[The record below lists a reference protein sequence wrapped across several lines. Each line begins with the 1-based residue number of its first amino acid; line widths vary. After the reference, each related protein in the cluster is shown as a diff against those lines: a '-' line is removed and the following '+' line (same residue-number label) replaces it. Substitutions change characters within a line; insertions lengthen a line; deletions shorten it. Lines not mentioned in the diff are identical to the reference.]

1 MAGSITQAFKY
12 TIIKQ
17 FINDVQ
23 SSNSNYYVTFGRSVA
38 WPDDMNPPAANVGI
52 GSITYQYYD
61 DLIFGKKVSSA
72 DVSYMARKI
81 QWVPNTVYNQ
91 YDDQDPNLYS
101 KNFYVINS
109 SNRVYICLYNNN
121 DAPSTV
127 EPQLFNYN
135 GDFDTADGYK
145 WKYMYRITSAAANKF
160 MSNDAIPVQEDALVK
175 ASAEPGAIHTIL
187 VSNSGTGY
195 ISANG
200 TIEQVLDPYTF
211 KIANSS
217 GVVINGAYNLSSFY
231 LVDASGNYNAE
242 NSIVDVYTVN
252 SSGKFISTQTPINVQ
267 TSGTLYYRISPQV
280 KVTLGNGFD
289 LFAVAHVNAI
299 TTSIQNIE
307 VIDRGYNYTFASL
320 DIVANTNFG
329 RNASARA
336 IISPPGGHGANTIL
350 ELGADIIGLSVQT
363 DKADNLP
370 EWLIYRQAGLLV
382 NPISS
387 SNGSLFS
394 NTIFTQMSVVK
405 ISNVFD
411 VLPEGEIVTGLTSGA
426 TGQVIYQTT
435 TDLYLSFT
443 SGNFI
448 PTETIIGASTGFT
461 CVIDSINIKNLVPNS
476 GSLLYYRNFIPISR
490 VGLTSE
496 QVKIYFKI

>member
-1 MAGSITQAFKY
+1 MSGSITQAFKY
-12 TIIKQ
+12 TIIQQ
-17 FINDVQ
+17 FISDVK
-23 SSNSNYYVTFGRSVA
+23 SSNSNYYITFGKNMP
-38 WPDDMNPPAANVGI
+38 WQDDMNPPPADVSI

-61 DLIFGKKVSSA
+61 DLLFGKKVSSS
-72 DVSYMARKI
+72 DVSYMARRV
-81 QWVPNTVYNQ
+81 QWTSGTVYNH
-91 YDDQDPNLYS
+91 YDDKDPDLYT
-101 KNFYVINS
+101 KNFFVINS
-109 SNRVYICLYNNN
+109 ANRVYKCLFNNYG
-121 DAPSTV
+121 APSTV

-135 GDFDTADGYK
+135 GDFNTADGYK

-160 MSNDAIPVQEDALVK
+160 MSNEAVPVLEDTAVRS
-175 ASAEPGAIHTIL
+175 SAEPGAIHTVL

-200 TIEQVLDPYTF
+200 TIEQVINPYTF

-217 GVVINGAYNLSSFY
+217 GVIINGAYNLSSFY

-242 NSIVDVYTVN
+242 NSIVSIYTVN

-267 TSGTLYYRISPQV
+267 TSGTLYYRIAPQV
-280 KVTLGNGFD
+280 KVTIGNGFD
-289 LFAVAHVNAI
+289 LFAVAHVNSI
-299 TTSIQNIE
+299 TSSIHNIE
-307 VIDRGYNYTFASL
+307 VIDRGYNYTFATL
-320 DIVANTNFG
+320 DIVANSNFG
-329 RNASARA
+329 HGASARA

-350 ELGADIIGLSVQT
+350 ELGSDIIGLSIQT
-363 DKADNLP
+363 NSSDNIP
-370 EWLIYRQAGLLV
+370 EWLVYRQAGLLV
-382 NPISS
+382 NPVSS

-405 ISNVFD
+405 VSNVFD
-411 VLPEGEIVTGLTSGA
+411 VLPEGEIVRGLTSGA
-426 TGQVIYQTT
+426 VGQVVYQTT

-443 SGNFI
+443 SGSFI
-448 PTETIIGASTGFT
+448 PFETIIGDTTGIT

-476 GSLLYYRNFIPISR
+476 GSLLYYRNFEPISR